1 MKIYT
6 KTGDKGMTKLVG
18 SSTVAKD
25 SDRVES
31 YGTIDELNSW
41 VGYIISQLPQENQ
54 EIKEELEALQHLLF
68 DAGTDLS
75 TPIEAQRPFKLQ
87 KESVHWLEQR
97 IDFYTAQSPDI
108 DRFILPGGTPAA
120 SMVHVAR
127 TIARR
132 AERIIVRL
140 NWTAKI
146 NEEVLIFT
154 NRLSDYF
161 YALARYLNVQAQR
174 PDVFYERS
182 EKVFHKIKEDG
193 LQTVAFLKNLW

>member
-161 YALARYLNVQAQR
+161 YALARYLNVQAPR

-193 LQTVAFLKNLW
+193 L

>member
-54 EIKEELEALQHLLF
+54 EIKQELEALQQLLF

-97 IDFYTAQSPDI
+97 IDVYTAQSPDI

-193 LQTVAFLKNLW
+193 L

>member
-54 EIKEELEALQHLLF
+54 EIKGELEALQHLLF

-182 EKVFHKIKEDG
+182 EMVFHKIKEDG
-193 LQTVAFLKNLW
+193 L

>member
-54 EIKEELEALQHLLF
+54 GIKEELEALQHLLF

-108 DRFILPGGTPAA
+108 DRFILPGGTSAA

-140 NWTAKI
+140 NWTVKI

-193 LQTVAFLKNLW
+193 L

>member
-174 PDVFYERS
+174 PDVFNERS

-193 LQTVAFLKNLW
+193 L

>member
-108 DRFILPGGTPAA
+108 DRFILPGGTSAA

-182 EKVFHKIKEDG
+182 EMVFHKIKEDG
-193 LQTVAFLKNLW
+193 L

>member
-146 NEEVLIFT
+146 NEGVLIFT

-182 EKVFHKIKEDG
+182 ERVFHKIKEDG
-193 LQTVAFLKNLW
+193 L

>member
-108 DRFILPGGTPAA
+108 DRFILPGGTSAA

-193 LQTVAFLKNLW
+193 L

>member
-161 YALARYLNVQAQR
+161 YALARYLNVQAKR

-182 EKVFHKIKEDG
+182 EMVFHKIKEDG
-193 LQTVAFLKNLW
+193 L

>member
-41 VGYIISQLPQENQ
+41 VGYIISQLSQENQ
-54 EIKEELEALQHLLF
+54 GIKEELEALQHLLF

-182 EKVFHKIKEDG
+182 EMVFHKIKEDG
-193 LQTVAFLKNLW
+193 L

>member
-54 EIKEELEALQHLLF
+54 EIKGELEALQHLLF

-146 NEEVLIFT
+146 NEEVLIFI

-193 LQTVAFLKNLW
+193 L

>member
-108 DRFILPGGTPAA
+108 DRFILPGGTSAA

-140 NWTAKI
+140 NWTAEI

-174 PDVFYERS
+174 TDVFYERS

-193 LQTVAFLKNLW
+193 L

>member
-87 KESVHWLEQR
+87 KESVHWLEQQ

-193 LQTVAFLKNLW
+193 L

>member
-18 SSTVAKD
+18 SSTVSKD

-54 EIKEELEALQHLLF
+54 GIKEELEALQHLLF

-108 DRFILPGGTPAA
+108 DRFILPGGTSAA

-193 LQTVAFLKNLW
+193 L

>member
-54 EIKEELEALQHLLF
+54 EIKEELEALQHFLF

-108 DRFILPGGTPAA
+108 DRFILPGGTSAA

-193 LQTVAFLKNLW
+193 L

>member
-161 YALARYLNVQAQR
+161 YVLARYLNVQAQR

-193 LQTVAFLKNLW
+193 L

>member
-54 EIKEELEALQHLLF
+54 GIKEELEASQHLLF

-108 DRFILPGGTPAA
+108 DRFILPGGTSAA

-193 LQTVAFLKNLW
+193 L

>member
-54 EIKEELEALQHLLF
+54 GIKEELEALQHLLF

-87 KESVHWLEQR
+87 KESVHWLEHR

-108 DRFILPGGTPAA
+108 DRFILPGGTSAA

-193 LQTVAFLKNLW
+193 L

>member
-174 PDVFYERS
+174 PDAFYERS
-182 EKVFHKIKEDG
+182 EMVFHKIKEDG
-193 LQTVAFLKNLW
+193 L

>member
-18 SSTVAKD
+18 NSTVAKD
-25 SDRVES
+25 SNRVES

-193 LQTVAFLKNLW
+193 L

>member
-182 EKVFHKIKEDG
+182 EMVFHKIKEDG
-193 LQTVAFLKNLW
+193 L

>member
-6 KTGDKGMTKLVG
+6 KAGDKGMTKLVG

-182 EKVFHKIKEDG
+182 EMVFHKIKEDG
-193 LQTVAFLKNLW
+193 L

>member
-31 YGTIDELNSW
+31 YGTIDELNSC

-87 KESVHWLEQR
+87 KGSVHWLEQR

-193 LQTVAFLKNLW
+193 L

>member
-18 SSTVAKD
+18 DSTVAKD

-108 DRFILPGGTPAA
+108 DRFILPGGTSAT

-193 LQTVAFLKNLW
+193 L

>member
-54 EIKEELEALQHLLF
+54 EIKEELEALQQLLF

-75 TPIEAQRPFKLQ
+75 TPIETQRPFKLQ

-193 LQTVAFLKNLW
+193 L

>member
-75 TPIEAQRPFKLQ
+75 TLIEAQRPFKLQ

-108 DRFILPGGTPAA
+108 DRFILPGGTSAA

-193 LQTVAFLKNLW
+193 L